1 MELLMSDEI
10 NQRLGRIE
18 TKLEDLSDAMISLA
32 RNEEKIIAMQNILT
46 NQTERLNRHSE
57 KLDEV
62 ENVSLSNKQQL
73 SNFTKLFWIIVT
85 SVIGSYIT
93 LWMNM

>member
-1 MELLMSDEI
+1 MSDEI

-32 RNEEKIIAMQNILT
+32 RNEEKIIAMQNTLT

-62 ENVSLSNKQQL
+62 ERICRENKQQL
-73 SNFTKLFWIIVT
+73 SLFGKLFWIIITV
-85 SVIGSYIT
+85 VIGSSVT
-93 LWMNM
+93 LWMSM

>member
-1 MELLMSDEI
+1 MSDEI

>member
-1 MELLMSDEI
+1 MSDEI

-62 ENVSLSNKQQL
+62 ENISLSNKQQL
-73 SNFTKLFWIIVT
+73 STFTKLFWIIVT
-85 SVIGSYIT
+85 TIIGSYLT

>member
-1 MELLMSDEI
+1 MSDEI

-62 ENVSLSNKQQL
+62 ENITLSNKQQL
-73 SNFTKLFWIIVT
+73 STFTKLFWIIVT
-85 SVIGSYIT
+85 TIIGSYLT